1 MRLLFDA
8 IASSD
13 ANTGLLEGE
22 TLGRFMRIGI
32 VVNPDAGLGGRLGFK
47 GSDGRAAE
55 ARAAGAEDRAGPRMH
70 QALEVLKTLLSS
82 SLNRS
87 NLELECLGWKGR
99 MGDVWVP
106 SSSEKMFFTHIGETP
121 AETSVTETSQ
131 LVTALVEAGA
141 EAILYAGGDGTT
153 RDIANTLE
161 SISKE
166 AQEIPLIGV
175 PGGVKMHSGCFAT
188 TPKAAAE
195 VTLAFLLGDLRC
207 AITEV
212 MDLDEEIYQEGVWK
226 VRMYGEAWTPS
237 SPRFMQG
244 AKEQVERTSE
254 SDTIEGL
261 AQHIK
266 SLLSSDEDM
275 MIIWGSGGTI
285 QRMGDFC
292 GEELTLLGIDILGP
306 VENSKRQL
314 SRDLNEQQLLEI
326 IARHVDDN
334 GEPRP
339 RTLLLSPM
347 GGQGFL
353 IGRGNLQLSPDVL
366 RLIGIENILGV
377 ATPAKLIGLSAV
389 RIDTGDTELDQVFQT
404 KRFIKILQGFRTTRL
419 IRIEEA

>member
-1 MRLLFDA
+1 MMQTLEALN
-8 IASSD
+8 S
-13 ANTGLLEGE
+13 LLE
-22 TLGRFMRIGI
+22 
-32 VVNPDAGLGGRLGFK
+32 
-47 GSDGRAAE
+47 
-55 ARAAGAEDRAGPRMH
+55 
-70 QALEVLKTLLSS
+70 S
-82 SLNRS
+82 SLNRA
-87 NLELECLGWKGR
+87 NVEMECIGWQGR
-99 MGDVWVP
+99 MGGSWIP
-106 SSSEKMFFTHIGETP
+106 SNIEKMTFTSIGQTP
-121 AETSVTETSQ
+121 ENTSETETSQ
-131 LVTALVEAGA
+131 LVRELVEFGA

-161 SISKE
+161 SINKN
-166 AQEIPLIGV
+166 AQEMPLIGV

-261 AQHIK
+261 AQHVK
-266 SLLSSDEDM
+266 SLLSSDEDLM
-275 MIIWGSGGTI
+275 VIWGSGGTLRRI
-285 QRMGDFC
+285 GEFC
-292 GEELTLLGIDILGP
+292 DQELTLLGIDILGP
-306 VENSKRQL
+306 VENGVRKLYS
-314 SRDLNEQQLLEI
+314 DLNEQQLLKI
-326 IARHVDDN
+326 IAQHVDEN
-334 GEPRP
+334 GEPRQ
-339 RTLLLSPM
+339 RLLLLSPM

-353 IGRGNLQLSPDVL
+353 IGRGNLQLSPEVL
-366 RLIGIENILGV
+366 KTIGISHILGV
-377 ATPAKLIGLSAV
+377 ATPAKLIGLDAV
-389 RIDTGDTELDQVFQT
+389 RIDTGDAELDKVFQT

>member
-1 MRLLFDA
+1 
-8 IASSD
+8 
-13 ANTGLLEGE
+13 
-22 TLGRFMRIGI
+22 MRIGI

-55 ARAAGAEDRAGPRMH
+55 ARAAGAEDRAGPRMRL
-70 QALEVLKTLLSS
+70 ALDVLQSLLSS
-82 SLNRS
+82 SLNRTQV
-87 NLELECLGWKGR
+87 ELECIGWDGR
-99 MGDVWVP
+99 MGSTWVP
-106 SSSEKMFFTHIGETP
+106 EHSEEMAFTSIGTTP
-121 AETSVTETSQ
+121 SQTSVEETSQ
-131 LVTALVEAGA
+131 LVRSLVDAGA

-153 RDIANTLE
+153 RDIANTLQD
-161 SISKE
+161 IGKD

-254 SDTIEGL
+254 ADTIEGL
-261 AQHIK
+261 AQHVD
-266 SLLSSDEDM
+266 SLLSSQDDLM
-275 MIIWGSGGTI
+275 VIWGSGGTLR
-285 QRMGDFC
+285 RMGDFC

-306 VENSKRQL
+306 VEEGGRMSYT
-314 SRDLNEQQLLEI
+314 DLNEQRLLEI
-326 IARHVDDN
+326 ITQHVDAD
-334 GEPRP
+334 GQPRP
-339 RTLLLSPM
+339 RVLLLSPM

-366 RLIGIENILGV
+366 RAIGIDHILGV
-377 ATPAKLIGLSAV
+377 ATPAKLIGLNAV
-389 RIDTGDTELDQVFQT
+389 RIDTGDVELDNIFQA
-404 KRFIKILQGFRTTRL
+404 KRFIKIVQGFRTTRL